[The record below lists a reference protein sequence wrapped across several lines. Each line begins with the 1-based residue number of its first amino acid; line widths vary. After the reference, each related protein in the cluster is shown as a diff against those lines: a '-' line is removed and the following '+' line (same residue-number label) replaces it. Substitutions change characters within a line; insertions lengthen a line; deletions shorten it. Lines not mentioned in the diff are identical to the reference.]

1 MYKILVADDES
12 ALRLL
17 VAGTLEIGNYEI
29 QETDN
34 GLDALNIARKEKPD
48 LIILDVMMPGMT
60 GYEVC
65 KTIKTDPY
73 LKDIKILILTAKG
86 QYADKKAAKEA
97 LADYYLSKP
106 FSPMELLYIV
116 ENILGVNER

>member
-1 MYKILVADDES
+1 MNKILVVDDER

-17 VAGTLEIGNYEI
+17 VVDTLEIGDYEI
-29 QETDN
+29 FETDN
-34 GLDALNIARKEKPD
+34 GIDALEIAKNKKPN

-65 KTIKTDPY
+65 EHIKTNPD
-73 LKDIKILILTAKG
+73 LAHIKILILTAKG
-86 QYADKKAAKEA
+86 QQADRKAAKYA

-106 FSPMELLYIV
+106 FSPMELLLMV
-116 ENILGVNER
+116 EKIIED